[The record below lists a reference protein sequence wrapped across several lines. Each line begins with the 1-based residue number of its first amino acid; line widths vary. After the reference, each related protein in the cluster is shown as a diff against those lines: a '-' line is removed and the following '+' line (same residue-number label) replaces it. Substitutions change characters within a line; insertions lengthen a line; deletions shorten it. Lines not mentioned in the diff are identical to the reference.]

1 MKSPLGTCKGAGETW
16 EISLLSSQFCHEPKT
31 ALKNKVLKKYC
42 WLLTF
47 FFSHTNMKVT
57 VSDISPFE

>member
-42 WLLTF
+42 WLKLL
-47 FFSHTNMKVT
+47 T